1 MIHMQVL
8 QIAEA
13 LLKQSDVLT
22 GPGEEDLPYISPTA
36 RFLDQVAEHFSIIY
50 EPGQV
55 GPSCSAQFWRP
66 CHPLHSLVSS
76 KHPGSKV
83 IHDSGSACSPALPQM
98 LPG

>member
-1 MIHMQVL
+1 MTRVQVL

-22 GPGEEDLPYISPTA
+22 GPQVEDLPYILPAA

-55 GPSCSAQFWRP
+55 GAGCNPP
-66 CHPLHSLVSS
+66 T
-76 KHPGSKV
+76 
-83 IHDSGSACSPALPQM
+83 
-98 LPG
+98 